1 MVRVKSVSRMV
12 SEVNKLIFNA
22 LISEGAVHLP
32 EVGTLFV
39 ERIPAGMVARNGVGV
54 PSYAISFSNHRDAR
68 SIIDIIAQIA
78 DIETSQAMDIYE
90 RWLDKVRHGNELAIE
105 GVGVLHNKSFVADK
119 ELLMQLNP
127 LGINELTISRRRGSG
142 VVAPIFVLAILLL
155 CIGGG
160 AYYYFTT
167 HAVVESQNDVVVASN
182 DVVVEEEVA
191 EVVASELVESSLSSD
206 SVAEEVYIP
215 ENESVTI
222 DSSDAVI
229 ENVVVDWR
237 TNADIRHYVVVGSYS
252 TEKNVERAINE
263 LSSKYNELM
272 FSYFQLGS
280 MYAVAAFGS
289 TKREDCE
296 RFVSEY
302 KQSFPQVWI
311 HTPRKHKN

>member
-1 MVRVKSVSRMV
+1 MV

-68 SIIDIIAQIA
+68 SIVDIIAQIA

-90 RWLDKVRHGNELAIE
+90 RWLDKVRHGYELAIE

-127 LGINELTISRRRGSG
+127 LGVNELTISRRRGSG
-142 VVAPIFVLAILLL
+142 VVAPILVLAILLL
-155 CIGGG
+155 CIGG
-160 AYYYFTT
+160 AAYYYYFTT
-167 HAVVESQNDVVVASN
+167 HAEVESHNDVVVASN
-182 DVVVEEEVA
+182 DVVVDEEVA
-191 EVVASELVESSLSSD
+191 EVVASELVESSSSSD

-215 ENESVTI
+215 ENESETI
-222 DSSDAVI
+222 DSSDAII
-229 ENVVVDWR
+229 ENIVEDWR

-263 LSSKYNELM
+263 LSGKYNELM

-289 TKREDCE
+289 TNREDCE
-296 RFVSEY
+296 NFVSEY

>member
-1 MVRVKSVSRMV
+1 MV

-32 EVGTLFV
+32 EVGALYV

-68 SIIDIIAQIA
+68 SIVDIIAQMA

-127 LGINELTISRRRGSG
+127 LGVNELTISRRRGSG

-167 HAVVESQNDVVVASN
+167 YAEVESQNDVVVASN

-191 EVVASELVESSLSSD
+191 EVVAPEFVESSSSSD

-215 ENESVTI
+215 ENESETI
-222 DSSDAVI
+222 DSSDAII
-229 ENVVVDWR
+229 ENIVEDWR

-272 FSYFQLGS
+272 FSHFKLGS

-289 TKREDCE
+289 TNREDCE

-302 KQSFPQVWI
+302 KQLFPQVWI

>member
-1 MVRVKSVSRMV
+1 MIRVKSDSRMV

-32 EVGTLFV
+32 EVGALYV

-68 SIIDIIAQIA
+68 SIVDIIAQMA
-78 DIETSQAMDIYE
+78 DIEISQAMDIYE

-127 LGINELTISRRRGSG
+127 LGVNELTISRRRGSG

-167 HAVVESQNDVVVASN
+167 YAEVESQNDVVVASN

-191 EVVASELVESSLSSD
+191 EVVAPEFVESSSSSD

-215 ENESVTI
+215 ENESETI
-222 DSSDAVI
+222 DSSDAII
-229 ENVVVDWR
+229 ENIVEDWR

-252 TEKNVERAINE
+252 TEENVERAINE
-263 LSSKYNELM
+263 LSGKYNELM
-272 FSYFQLGS
+272 FSHFQLGS

-289 TKREDCE
+289 TNREDCE